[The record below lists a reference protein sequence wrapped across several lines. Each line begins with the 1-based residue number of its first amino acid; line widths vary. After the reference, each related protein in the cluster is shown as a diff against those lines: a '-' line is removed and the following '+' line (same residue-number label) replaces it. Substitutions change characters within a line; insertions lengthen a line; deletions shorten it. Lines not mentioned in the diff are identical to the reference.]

1 MVKVEADFD
10 ETEFTTTKMTEM
22 FDEAYIH
29 YLDNNTNSDVR
40 NPEKFSLK
48 KRDIWEEAVR
58 NFLQTK
64 IGVTN
69 LPISYAINKDTNP
82 LTMDNSELIIYNV
95 SLNTEILKDEI
106 RKVANILIHLA
117 MNTDAFEWN
126 GINITQSKRREV
138 CLDLVSH

>member
-40 NPEKFSLK
+40 NPEKFSFK

-106 RKVANILIHLA
+106 RKVANILIHLS